1 MLKRFAAFVIL
12 GAVAATPALPQNA
25 DPPRRAARLG
35 YFEGTVTVKP
45 AGVDD
50 WTPAELNRPMT
61 TGDEFW
67 TEDNGR
73 AELQTDN
80 AAMRFGGRTD
90 FAFVELG
97 DAVTHIK
104 IASGILNVRLHDLA
118 AEEVFEIDTPQLSFT
133 LKRFGAYRVEVGEQ
147 GDATLVTVRMGD
159 AEINAGGQVTPVP
172 EGKQVR
178 VTAASTDVLDAPP
191 TDPFDAWCIERDG
204 REDSSATATY
214 VSRDIPGYADL
225 DASGNWR
232 TVDPYGPVWFP
243 NVDAQ
248 WAPYRVG
255 HWAFVDPWGWT
266 WVDDAPWGYAPF
278 HFGRWV
284 QVDNAWG
291 WVPGKP
297 ETPGV
302 FVVRPYYAPALVAF
316 ADFGAGVVLAD
327 PVLGWFPLGPGEV
340 WVPAYAV
347 SAGYLE
353 QVNATNRVPVDRK
366 VRAHPDAARQHYMNR
381 TSALTAAKRSD
392 VASGHSVGKDSVH
405 VTAAANAKAKVGPRS
420 NVAPTREARVG
431 PHGSAHGAPSTI
443 ASRNVVANRTPST
456 RASSSSSGKSAPRTQ
471 TQQQR
476 TQTQPQRTQNQQR
489 TQTQPQHTQNQQQRT
504 QTQPQHT
511 QNQQQRTQT
520 QPQRTQNQ
528 QQRTQTQQQHTQNQ
542 QQRTQTQPQRTQT
555 QPQRTQTQPQRT
567 QTQPQQRTQPQQHT
581 QPQRAPAPPPK
592 TPPKRH

>member
-12 GAVAATPALPQNA
+12 GAVAAMPALPQNA

-35 YFEGTVTVKP
+35 YFEGTVTFKP

-118 AEEVFEIDTPQLSFT
+118 AGEVFEIDTPQLSFT
-133 LKRFGAYRVEVGEQ
+133 LKRFGAYRVEASEQ
-147 GDATLVTVRMGD
+147 GDTTLVTVRMGD
-159 AEINAGGQVTPVP
+159 AEINAGGQITPAA

-178 VTAASTDVLDAPP
+178 VTAANTETLDAPP

-204 REDSSATATY
+204 REDSSATAAY

-232 TVDPYGPVWFP
+232 PVDPYGPVWFP

-255 HWAFVDPWGWT
+255 HWVFVDPWGWT

-284 QVDNAWG
+284 QVDGAWG

-302 FVVRPYYAPALVAF
+302 FVIRPYYAPALVAF
-316 ADFGAGVVLAD
+316 ADFSPGVVVAD
-327 PVLGWFPLGPGEV
+327 AVLGWFPLGPGEV
-340 WVPAYAV
+340 WVPAYTV

-353 QVNATNRVPVDRK
+353 QVNATNAVPVDRK
-366 VRAHPDAARQHYMNR
+366 VLAHPDAARQHYMNR
-381 TSALTAAKRSD
+381 ASALTAARRSD
-392 VASGHSVGKDSVH
+392 VASGHPVGKDSVN
-405 VTAAANAKAKVGPRS
+405 VPPKANARAKVSPRS
-420 NVAPTREARVG
+420 NVQPTREARLG

-471 TQQQR
+471 
-476 TQTQPQRTQNQQR
+476 
-489 TQTQPQHTQNQQQRT
+489 NQQQRT
-504 QTQPQHT
+504 RTQPQ
-511 QNQQQRTQT
+511 
-520 QPQRTQNQ
+520 
-528 QQRTQTQQQHTQNQ
+528 
-542 QQRTQTQPQRTQT
+542 
-555 QPQRTQTQPQRT
+555 
-567 QTQPQQRTQPQQHT
+567 QQRTQPQQQRT
-581 QPQRAPAPPPK
+581 QPQQQRTQPQQQRTQPHQHRTQPQQQR
-592 TPPKRH
+592 T